1 MSPSGS
7 IIEGPIC
14 GALPPQALFEPA
26 MTRRVT
32 RPVAKS
38 PLAAFTLLEM
48 LVVLAI
54 IGILSAL
61 TLPALQGLVG
71 ASGLRGGVNSV
82 LVTLEQAR
90 NAAIETGT
98 DVFVGF
104 PAPGSGETEAD
115 YSSLIVVRGPAPAA
129 DPDDTTYKTLSRWIR
144 LPKGI
149 VIDAAKA
156 NLVPPPNLDA
166 AALPRLLNR
175 QVEVRAIR
183 YDRFGRV
190 ANVPSGNDPLALL
203 VGEGSVAAGNVTW
216 LGPFGKNYE
225 ILSAQRLTGRWLV
238 SRP

>member
-1 MSPSGS
+1 M
-7 IIEGPIC
+7 ICRITKPI
-14 GALPPQALFEPA
+14 ARFP
-26 MTRRVT
+26 R
-32 RPVAKS
+32 
-38 PLAAFTLLEM
+38 AAFTLLEM

-82 LVTLEQAR
+82 LVALEQAR
-90 NAAIETGT
+90 NAAIENGT

-104 PAPGSGETEAD
+104 PVPGAGEDEAN
-115 YSSLIVVRGPAPAA
+115 YSSLIVIRGPAPAA
-129 DPDDTTYKTLSRWIR
+129 DLEDTTYKPLSRWIR

-149 VIDAAKA
+149 VIDAAGA
-156 NLVPPPNLDA
+156 NLVPPPDLSA

-203 VGEGSVAAGNVTW
+203 VGEGSVDGGNVTW